1 MLGSPGQRK
10 KILDTKRR
18 KELRQIAH
26 HLRPVVIVGNGGVSS
41 GVLGEVERAL
51 TDHELIK
58 IRINA
63 LERDARAAAISQIVA
78 TTGAL
83 LVQTIGKIMVL
94 YRANPDTD
102 PELSNITRRAN

>member
-1 MLGSPGQRK
+1 M
-10 KILDTKRR
+10 
-18 KELRQIAH
+18 RQIAH
-26 HLRPVVIVGNGGVSS
+26 HLRPVVIVGNGGVSG
-41 GVLGEVERAL
+41 GVLGEIERAL

-63 LERDARAAAISQIVA
+63 LERDVRASAISKIVE

-102 PELSNITRRAN
+102 PVLSNITRRTD

>member
-1 MLGSPGQRK
+1 M
-10 KILDTKRR
+10 
-18 KELRQIAH
+18 
-26 HLRPVVIVGNGGVSS
+26 IVGNGGVSS

-58 IRINA
+58 IRVNA
-63 LERDARAAAISQIVA
+63 LERDVRASAKSQIVE

-94 YRANPDTD
+94 YRANPDAD
-102 PELSNITRRAN
+102 PELSNITRRIN

>member
-1 MLGSPGQRK
+1 MLS
-10 KILDTKRR
+10 
-18 KELRQIAH
+18 
-26 HLRPVVIVGNGGVSS
+26 
-41 GVLGEVERAL
+41 EVERAL

-63 LERDARAAAISQIVA
+63 LERDARVEAISQIVA

-94 YRANPDTD
+94 YRANPDAD